1 MPALVDQP
9 WIGFDDDHSYMPG
22 QHWLHEQLGRRPE
35 IRVNNWLVL
44 HDAARVGSGLAV
56 LPCYLADQDPA
67 LHRVGGVLPEV
78 STEQWLLV
86 HRDLRALPRVRA
98 VMDAL
103 VELFQQSPV
112 PSGGA
117 RPTDCAIVGC
127 LSGRAPMKKTMLAL
141 ALLSVA
147 TAAHAENGVLP
158 MAGKPED
165 VGLSSA
171 QLKRLEEVTQK
182 HVDSGLVPGA
192 VMLVARRGK
201 IAWVSTLGKRDV
213 AAGDAM
219 KPDAIFR
226 IYSMTKPIVSVA
238 VMQMVEEGRLQV
250 SDPVSKFLPE
260 IGKMKVGTEKVVDGR
275 AVLQL
280 GDPERAMTVQDLLRH
295 TSGLTY
301 GTRGTALVNQSY
313 VDAKIGDRGMSNE
326 EFVAKLST
334 LALKFSPGARWEYG
348 VSTDVLGRL
357 VEVVDGKKLGE
368 ALGDAHLQ
376 AARHGRHRLP
386 GAGRQAFTGGAARA
400 AAQRPADDAAL
411 RRERR
416 REVRIGRRRAHL
428 DHGRLSALHHH
439 AGQWRRA
446 FRQAPARQADAGL
459 HDGGPYRQPSR
470 PAAGTGL
477 RSRLRGAH
485 HDGRGGAAGLGRRVR
500 LGRQCRHAVLGRS
513 QGAAVRHLH
522 GAGERSRPHRAAQP
536 VQDMVQAAIID

>member
-1 MPALVDQP
+1 
-9 WIGFDDDHSYMPG
+9 
-22 QHWLHEQLGRRPE
+22 
-35 IRVNNWLVL
+35 
-44 HDAARVGSGLAV
+44 
-56 LPCYLADQDPA
+56 
-67 LHRVGGVLPEV
+67 
-78 STEQWLLV
+78 
-86 HRDLRALPRVRA
+86 
-98 VMDAL
+98 
-103 VELFQQSPV
+103 
-112 PSGGA
+112 
-117 RPTDCAIVGC
+117 
-127 LSGRAPMKKTMLAL
+127 MKKTMLAL
-141 ALLSVA
+141 AVLGVA

-171 QLKRLEEVTQK
+171 QLKRLEEATQK

-238 VMQMVEEGRLQV
+238 VMQMVEEGKLQV

-334 LALKFSPGARWEYG
+334 LALKFSPGTRWEYG
-348 VSTDVLGRL
+348 VSTDVLCRL

-368 ALGDAHLQ
+368 ALGARIFKPLGMVDTGFQVPADKLSR
-376 AARHGRHRLP
+376 AA
-386 GAGRQAFTGGAARA
+386 QARA

-411 RRERR
+411 HRERWC
-416 REVRIGRRRAHL
+416 EVRIGRRWADL
-428 DHGRLSALHHH
+428 DDGRLSALHHH

-446 FRQAPARQADAGL
+446 FRQAPARQADVGL
-459 HDGGPYRQPSR
+459 HDGGPYRQPPR
-470 PAAGTGL
+470 PSAGTGL

-485 HDGRGGAAGLGRRVR
+485 HDGRGRAARFGRRVW
-500 LGRQCRHAVLGRS
+500 LGRQCRYAVLDRS
-513 QGAAVRHLH
+513 QGTAFCDLH
-522 GAGERSRPHRAAQP
+522 GAGERSRPHRLA
-536 VQDMVQAAIID
+536 